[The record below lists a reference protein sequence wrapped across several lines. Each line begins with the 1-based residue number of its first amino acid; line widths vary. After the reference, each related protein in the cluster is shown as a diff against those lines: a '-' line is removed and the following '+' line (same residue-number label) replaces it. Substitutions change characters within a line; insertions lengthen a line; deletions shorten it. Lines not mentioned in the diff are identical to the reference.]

1 MRIVQI
7 SLILSLIATLSFNI
21 FAQENKTHKTWNELL
36 AKHVDDK
43 GHVNYKGFI
52 KDKVKFEGYLA
63 ALEKEAPQ
71 DSWTKDEQLAF
82 WLNAYNA
89 FTVKLIIDN
98 YPVKSIKDIG
108 GSLYKINTA
117 WDIKFI
123 NIGGEE
129 YDLNNIEHGMIRKQ
143 FNEPRI
149 HFAANCASASCP
161 ILRNEAY
168 VASKLDAQLTDQAR
182 TFINDGIR
190 NCITKDKAKLS
201 KLFKWYSGDFTK
213 DQTLIEF
220 INKYAD
226 TKMTKSTP
234 IDYIDYGW
242 TLNE

>member
-7 SLILSLIATLSFNI
+7 SIILSLITTLSFNL

-36 AKHVDDK
+36 AKYVDDK

-52 KDKVKFEGYLA
+52 EEKEKFDGYLN
-63 ALEKEAPQ
+63 ALEKEAPKE
-71 DSWTKDEQLAF
+71 SWTKDEKLAY
-82 WLNAYNA
+82 WINVYNA

-108 GSLYKINTA
+108 GNFYKINTA

-123 NIGGEE
+123 NIEGEE
-129 YDLNNIEHGMIRKQ
+129 YDLNNIEHGIIRKE

-161 ILRNEAY
+161 VLRNEAY
-168 VASKLDAQLTDQAR
+168 VASKLDAQLTDQAK

-190 NCITKDKAKLS
+190 NNITAEKAELS
-201 KLFKWYSGDFTK
+201 KLFKWYGGDFSK
-213 DQTLIEF
+213 DQSVIEF
-220 INKYAD
+220 INQFSE
-226 TKMTKSTP
+226 TKIKETTS
-234 IDYIDYGW
+234 IDYLDYGW

>member
-7 SLILSLIATLSFNI
+7 SIILSLIATLSLNI

-36 AKHVDDK
+36 VKNVDDK

-52 KDKVKFEGYLA
+52 KDKEKFDSYLA
-63 ALEKEAPQ
+63 ALEKEAPKEN
-71 DSWTKDEQLAF
+71 WTKDEKLAY

-89 FTVKLIIDN
+89 FTVKLILDN

-108 GSLYKINTA
+108 GNLYKINTA

-123 NIGGEE
+123 NIEGEE
-129 YDLNNIEHGMIRKQ
+129 YDLNNIEHGIIRKE

-168 VASKLDAQLTDQAR
+168 VGSKLDAQLTDQAR
-182 TFINDGIR
+182 SFINDGIR
-190 NCITKDKAKLS
+190 NCITKDAAKLS

-213 DQTLIEF
+213 DKSLIEF
-220 INKYAD
+220 INQYAD
-226 TKMTKSTP
+226 TKLKKSTP